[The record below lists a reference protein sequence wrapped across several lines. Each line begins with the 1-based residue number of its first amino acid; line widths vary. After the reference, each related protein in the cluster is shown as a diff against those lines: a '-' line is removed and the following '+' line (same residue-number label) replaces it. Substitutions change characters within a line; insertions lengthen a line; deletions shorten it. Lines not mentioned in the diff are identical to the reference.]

1 MHNPTR
7 CDVNTIVSAP
17 TGVPLSTVTLPSGRR
32 IAYESYGALEGAP
45 VLFFQGTPS
54 SRLMHPP
61 DAITN
66 EQNVRLVVIDRPG
79 FGGSDPAPG
88 RTLLN
93 WAEDVGYVM
102 DHLQLAK
109 FRVVGVSGGA
119 PYALATAWR
128 WPDRVLAGCVCAGSG
143 PLDVPG
149 ALRGAAMSRQAGY
162 WVARRWPW
170 LLRRAIRR
178 QTQQSIEEFARRYTA
193 HNPAADQALIAQ
205 PEFRAMYVANLKEGL
220 RQGWQ
225 AFAADVML
233 VARPWG
239 FDLGEIR
246 VPVHFWHGDRDT
258 STPLAMSEGMA
269 ARIPRSALTTLAGH
283 GHLFVFGPLWRPILT
298 DLLTTG

>member
-1 MHNPTR
+1 M
-7 CDVNTIVSAP
+7 
-17 TGVPLSTVTLPSGRR
+17 TLPSGRQ
-32 IAYESYGALEGAP
+32 IAYESYGAIEGAP

-61 DAITN
+61 DAITS

-88 RTLLN
+88 RTLLS
-93 WAEDVGYVM
+93 WAEDVAHVM

-109 FRVVGVSGGA
+109 FRVAGVSGGA

-128 WPDRVLAGCVCAGSG
+128 WPDRVAAACVCGGSG
-143 PLDVPG
+143 PLDLPG
-149 ALRGAAMSRQAGY
+149 ALRGAAVSRQAGY

-205 PEFRAMYVANLKEGL
+205 PDFRAMYLANLKEGL
-220 RQGWQ
+220 RQGWR
-225 AFAADVML
+225 AFADEVML

-239 FDLGEIR
+239 FDLAEIR
-246 VPVHFWHGDRDT
+246 VPVHLWHGDRDT

-269 ARIPRSALTTLAGH
+269 ARIPRSALTILAGH
-283 GHLFVFGPLWRPILT
+283 GHLFAFGPLWRPILT
-298 DLLTTG
+298 DLMTTG